1 MIAFRDSQGNLH
13 ILNLNAV
20 VRAKVD
26 FKEERIYFWTTGG
39 HIYDFPF
46 ADFPINEFLALVRA
60 ASQALSSVIFPPKP
74 DGGEWQ

>member
-20 VRAKVD
+20 VRTKVD

-46 ADFPINEFLALVRA
+46 ADFPINEFLSLVRA
-60 ASQALSSVIFPPKP
+60 ASQALSSVIFPAKP